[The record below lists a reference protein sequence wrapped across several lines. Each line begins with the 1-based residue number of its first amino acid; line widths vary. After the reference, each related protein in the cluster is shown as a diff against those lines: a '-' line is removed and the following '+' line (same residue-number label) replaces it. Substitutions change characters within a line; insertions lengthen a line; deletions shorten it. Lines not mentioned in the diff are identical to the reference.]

1 MDELKNKVLEE
12 WLEIEFT
19 RIANKIGFINK
30 TIIVEEQLIY
40 STIRCLDYETTMI
53 KNPNDN
59 YIITIICLMWGHV
72 DHERYFLKDV
82 VIKFLSRIGYPTS
95 AIICDNE
102 FNIENCSFGELNSL
116 IDKIYNTMN
125 QLKNEVSVGK
135 KQYLLTDFQK
145 KIWDAMC
152 NGQSLGISAPTSAG
166 KSFTIL
172 LNVANHLL
180 TENVDVIYI
189 VPTISLL
196 NQVTEDFS
204 KELKRVG
211 VNDYWIT
218 NSFKEDENTTTKK
231 IYVMTQEKAISAISN
246 YKDAFQKD
254 LILVI
259 DEIQNIERITDDIDQ
274 RSKILFD
281 VLTEFRQKNNVK
293 QIIISGPRINKIHE
307 IGEEIFGIKMKNIS
321 TKISPVLNLTY
332 AISKVKNQYFIKQY
346 CSLLKKPNIK
356 EIENSSIIKEFG
368 KKRYTQDFY
377 TYLNRIINGLGRDKQ
392 NIIFAPT
399 SETARKIAI
408 NLQCSCENSDQS
420 LIQYYKDTIRDNYAL
435 CISLENGVAYH
446 HGKLPLHVRRTL
458 EKAISEKKIHNVVC
472 TTTLLQGVNLPA
484 QNIIIRNPHLY
495 QSKIRTATEL
505 SNYEMANLRGRAG
518 RLLKDNIGRTFVLEE
533 NTFNEETG
541 YEGTLF
547 DEETKDL
554 PTGYQQRFEEYKNQ
568 IEEVVGDYRPVD
580 STMNEY
586 GYLISYIRQNVLR
599 YGLDSKSKMKN
610 VGIDLTKEQIAAIK
624 YKLDDLKIPREICYK
639 NRYWD
644 PFVLDKIYTNF
655 NLSVPNDPFEKGAR
669 NKLNNILKY
678 LRDTKETSLMYEKS
692 IPSNFRNG
700 KGRSIMVNK
709 SIEWAGG
716 KKLKEIL
723 DEKYYDENQNIED
736 TIQLLQ
742 NTVSFYLPNL
752 LKPIYDIKLPESSL
766 LICMQLGAT
775 DIVTRSLIE
784 MGIPRETAIFLKENI
799 FCGKDFKVDKDEN
812 LETIIRKVLKEKYL
826 QLPYWIQVQLE
837 FLIE

>member
-59 YIITIICLMWGHV
+59 YIITIICLMWEHV

-368 KKRYTQDFY
+368 KKD
-377 TYLNRIINGLGRDKQ
+377 I
-392 NIIFAPT
+392 
-399 SETARKIAI
+399 RKIFI
-408 NLQCSCENSDQS
+408 
-420 LIQYYKDTIRDNYAL
+420 
-435 CISLENGVAYH
+435 
-446 HGKLPLHVRRTL
+446 
-458 EKAISEKKIHNVVC
+458 
-472 TTTLLQGVNLPA
+472 
-484 QNIIIRNPHLY
+484 
-495 QSKIRTATEL
+495 
-505 SNYEMANLRGRAG
+505 
-518 RLLKDNIGRTFVLEE
+518 
-533 NTFNEETG
+533 
-541 YEGTLF
+541 
-547 DEETKDL
+547 
-554 PTGYQQRFEEYKNQ
+554 
-568 IEEVVGDYRPVD
+568 
-580 STMNEY
+580 
-586 GYLISYIRQNVLR
+586 
-599 YGLDSKSKMKN
+599 
-610 VGIDLTKEQIAAIK
+610 LT
-624 YKLDDLKIPREICYK
+624 
-639 NRYWD
+639 
-644 PFVLDKIYTNF
+644 
-655 NLSVPNDPFEKGAR
+655 
-669 NKLNNILKY
+669 
-678 LRDTKETSLMYEKS
+678 
-692 IPSNFRNG
+692 
-700 KGRSIMVNK
+700 
-709 SIEWAGG
+709 
-716 KKLKEIL
+716 
-723 DEKYYDENQNIED
+723 
-736 TIQLLQ
+736 
-742 NTVSFYLPNL
+742 
-752 LKPIYDIKLPESSL
+752 
-766 LICMQLGAT
+766 
-775 DIVTRSLIE
+775 LIE
-784 MGIPRETAIFLKENI
+784 
-799 FCGKDFKVDKDEN
+799 
-812 LETIIRKVLKEKYL
+812 
-826 QLPYWIQVQLE
+826 
-837 FLIE
+837 